1 MLVLKCLVLLVL
13 SLPTIVFAFD
23 FSFTAPSSCDSLTIS
38 WSGGNGPFSL
48 LITPIF
54 NVPQNISIPDSAI
67 DSSSGNGSFSF
78 QLTLPPGR
86 EFLFTMSDSTGFES
100 GGTSGVLTVGSSVS
114 GASCNTT
121 EPSPDFLFDANS
133 ALQQCRAFTFSRYN
147 GAVQPVRILGLIPLG
162 QSFELDPPTGSS
174 SFDWIANV
182 SNGTSIVFIMTD
194 SQSRQG
200 GSSNLLTVGMSG
212 DQSCIDASSPRSTAQ
227 ATSTLTGVVT
237 ATETVRDSSAKS
249 TSNTAVIA
257 GATIGGVAFLS
268 VALFVSFLCFRR
280 QKHAKYQGSDTRR
293 PPMTF
298 VGTRSSLLERMRN
311 SFIPSSGR
319 MRRAHSSFDLL
330 PPVALHRPSRQNSPL
345 HQSAMP
351 IPEEEYMP
359 NPYVLPSDASA
370 VDGHSARASQNA
382 YPCEP
387 PSVYP
392 PHDAGTPGYARSHS
406 RSYSRSDSE
415 PVSPFSGL
423 SNPYSQGHARRPSAP
438 YSVSSNGAGPRS
450 SGKASQA
457 GTTRSAPRLILHTD
471 AEDVGSI
478 DEGEEVVELPPRY
491 TERRAPN
498 TALDQ
503 IKGADRE
510 YS

>member
-1 MLVLKCLVLLVL
+1 MLVLECLVLLGL

-23 FSFTAPSSCDSLTIS
+23 FSFTAPSSCDSLTVS

-54 NVPQNISIPDSAI
+54 NVPQDISIPDSAI

-86 EFLFTMSDSTGFES
+86 EVLLTMSDSTGFGS
-100 GGTSGVLTVGSSVS
+100 GGTSDVLIVGSSVS
-114 GASCNTT
+114 GSSCNTT
-121 EPSPDFLFDANS
+121 EPSPDFVFDANS
-133 ALQQCRAFTFSRYN
+133 ALQQCRAFTFSGYSE
-147 GAVQPVRILGLIPLG
+147 AVQPVRILGLIPLG

-182 SNGTSIVFIMTD
+182 PNGTSIVFIMTD
-194 SQSRQG
+194 SQGRQG
-200 GSSNLLTVGMSG
+200 GSSNLLTVGMSD

-227 ATSTLTGVVT
+227 ATSTQTGVVT
-237 ATETVRDSSAKS
+237 ATETVKDPSAKS
-249 TSNTAVIA
+249 ASSTAVIA

-268 VALFVSFLCFRR
+268 IALLVSFLCFRR
-280 QKHAKYQGSDTRR
+280 QKHAKYEGSDTRR
-293 PPMTF
+293 PPITF
-298 VGTRSSLLERMRN
+298 VGSRSSRLERMRS

-330 PPVALHRPSRQNSPL
+330 PPVALHRTAQQHSPL

-359 NPYVLPSDASA
+359 NPYILPSEASA
-370 VDGHSARASQNA
+370 ADGHLAHASQNA
-382 YPCEP
+382 YSRDP
-387 PSVYP
+387 PSAYLP
-392 PHDAGTPGYARSHS
+392 PHDAGTLGYARSHS
-406 RSYSRSDSE
+406 RSYSQSDGESI
-415 PVSPFSGL
+415 SPGL
-423 SNPYSQGHARRPSAP
+423 TNQSYSQGHARRPSVP
-438 YSVSSNGAGPRS
+438 YSVSSNGVGPRS

-457 GTTRSAPRLILHTD
+457 GTIRSAPRLILHTD
-471 AEDVGSI
+471 ADDIGSI
-478 DEGEEVVELPPRY
+478 DEGEEVIELPPRY

-498 TALDQ
+498 VTLDHT
-503 IKGADRE
+503 KGADRE
-510 YS
+510 SS